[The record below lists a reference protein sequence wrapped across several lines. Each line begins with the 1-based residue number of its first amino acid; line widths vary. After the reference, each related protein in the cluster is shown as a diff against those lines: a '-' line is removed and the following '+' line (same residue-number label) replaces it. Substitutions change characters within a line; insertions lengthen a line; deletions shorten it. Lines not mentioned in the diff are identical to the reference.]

1 MIVMIS
7 VWQVPH
13 LNAESII
20 SITVYQLPE
29 FIPTGENAFSC
40 DGRTH
45 HAVIGDII
53 GALNLASLDY
63 HVEVAP
69 LEELKM
75 ISL

>member
-7 VWQVPH
+7 VWQVPY

-29 FIPTGENAFSC
+29 FIPTGENAFPC

-45 HAVIGDII
+45 HAVIGDI